1 MVINQDVT
9 ENAEDIIDQV
19 CAMYFDWDVDL
30 DMFDGNE
37 LTVNAGNHVFDNL
50 RTALNEVDRGNV
62 DFTVFEGDFKL
73 NGNYYPFCG
82 DYINSNDETLDE
94 VFDGS
99 DFSDTTVFLSGVLRL
114 FIIEFY
120 HYELNIL
127 VNMKDKTVLSIAG
140 IIDWKSD
147 VIKNFGKK

>member
-9 ENAEDIIDQV
+9 ENAEEIIYQV

-30 DMFDGNE
+30 DMFDDNE
-37 LTVNAGNHVFDNL
+37 LTVNADNHVFDNL

-62 DFTVFEGDFKL
+62 DFTAFEGDFKL
-73 NGNYYPFCG
+73 NGNYYPFWG

-99 DFSDTTVFLSGVLRL
+99 DFSDTTVLLSDVLRL

-147 VIKNFGKK
+147 IIKNFGKK